1 MSSYHSSCSSY
12 LAGNDWSMFKHC
24 GSLLSDWIVTFH
36 VLSQHGHQN
45 ISKRQA
51 SIPTSHSPSATV
63 SSIVTWC
70 RPIVHERPIKLP
82 PTWLDPLLP
91 PPEPGPELTNSRRD
105 ESKNFL
111 IIVMSD
117 LDDQDKLSSLQYRL
131 LKCPCLQLCQF
142 HKCMYCASFTNLVF
156 LDKAEGLS
164 DTASL
169 VCRCQNSCDFFTST
183 GSS

>member
-1 MSSYHSSCSSY
+1 MTDWCWPLLQFAVWLKCHMTCSQST
-12 LAGNDWSMFKHC
+12 WTSKHC
-24 GSLLSDWIVTFH
+24 FQKTRINSYI
-36 VLSQHGHQN
+36 
-45 ISKRQA
+45 
-51 SIPTSHSPSATV
+51 SPSATV

>member
-82 PTWLDPLLP
+82 PAWLDPLLP
-91 PPEPGPELTNSRRD
+91 PPDPGPELTNSRRD

-111 IIVMSD
+111 MITISQMMRNYYPHFNQNDAECSNDDAESSNVLISSD
-117 LDDQDKLSSLQYRL
+117 V
-131 LKCPCLQLCQF
+131 
-142 HKCMYCASFTNLVF
+142 SFTN
-156 LDKAEGLS
+156 
-164 DTASL
+164 
-169 VCRCQNSCDFFTST
+169 
-183 GSS
+183 